1 MDIRRLFRC
10 MGRGTWML
18 IGVGATLLYLTAADF
33 VISIKPAVS
42 FEDMLDGKEVKV
54 GSRVAAELV
63 FAMDYFAS
71 ESTYTRYEDGSRSG
85 SRKSGNYYLIP
96 TAEGYI
102 ALKSRQADVSALDAL
117 SEETF
122 EYMNNGPEP
131 STVIHMQGKVER
143 MEGTLAGY
151 YEEYLEELG
160 YSEAEIDA
168 FGEPLVIRYL
178 NFIAVQSMF
187 AAALLILFLDIFFLQ
202 RRYRRAGEDRGFK
215 RAEDLPDPRSY

>member
-54 GSRVAAELV
+54 GSRVAGEVV

-168 FGEPLVIRYL
+168 FGEPRVIRYL

>member
-54 GSRVAAELV
+54 GSRVAGEVV

-96 TAEGYI
+96 IANGYI
-102 ALKSRQADVSALDAL
+102 GLKCRQADVADLDKL

-122 EYMNNGPEP
+122 TLLQTGTEP
-131 STVIHMQGKVER
+131 TTTVFMEGNVEVLEGKVA
-143 MEGTLAGY
+143 TY
-151 YEEYLEELG
+151 YQEYLEELG
-160 YSEAEIDA
+160 YTKAEIEA
-168 FGEPLVIRYL
+168 FGTPLVIRYVSFNAVRIMFL
-178 NFIAVQSMF
+178 IGVVLVILGLFIM
-187 AAALLILFLDIFFLQ
+187 I
-202 RRYRRAGEDRGFK
+202 RRANYVSGLPK
-215 RAEDLPDPRSY
+215 ASDLPNSPI

>member
-54 GSRVAAELV
+54 GSRVAGEVV

-151 YEEYLEELG
+151 YEEYLEELR

>member
-1 MDIRRLFRC
+1 
-10 MGRGTWML
+10 ML

-42 FEDMLDGKEVKV
+42 FEDMLDGKEVQV
-54 GSRVAAELV
+54 GSRVAGEVV

-117 SEETF
+117 WKSLDTARRR
-122 EYMNNGPEP
+122 
-131 STVIHMQGKVER
+131 STR
-143 MEGTLAGY
+143 
-151 YEEYLEELG
+151 
-160 YSEAEIDA
+160 
-168 FGEPLVIRYL
+168 LVNRLSYGI
-178 NFIAVQSMF
+178 
-187 AAALLILFLDIFFLQ
+187 LILLPCSPCLPQ
-202 RRYRRAGEDRGFK
+202 RC
-215 RAEDLPDPRSY
+215 

>member
-18 IGVGATLLYLTAADF
+18 LAVGATLLYLTAADF
-33 VISIKPAVS
+33 VVSIKPAVS
-42 FEDMLDGKEVKV
+42 FEDMLDGKEAKV
-54 GSRVAAELV
+54 GSRVAGDVV

-96 TAEGYI
+96 TAGGYI
-102 ALKSRQADVSALDAL
+102 ALKSRQADVSALNAL
-117 SEETF
+117 SKETF
-122 EYMNNGPEP
+122 EYMDNGPEP
-131 STVIHMQGKVER
+131 STEIYMQGKVER

-160 YSEAEIDA
+160 YTAAEIEA
-168 FGEPLVIRYL
+168 FGEPLVIQYVS
-178 NFIAVQSMF
+178 FIAVRSMF
-187 AAALLILFLDIFFLQ
+187 AAALLILFLDLFFLR
-202 RRYRRAGEDRGFK
+202 RRYKRAGEDRGFK
-215 RAEDLPDPRSY
+215 RAEDLPDVRS

>member
-1 MDIRRLFRC
+1 
-10 MGRGTWML
+10 ML

-54 GSRVAAELV
+54 GSRVAGEVV

>member
-54 GSRVAAELV
+54 GSRVAGEVV

-102 ALKSRQADVSALDAL
+102 ALKRIYPKTGSATLRQTWTAR
-117 SEETF
+117 
-122 EYMNNGPEP
+122 
-131 STVIHMQGKVER
+131 Q
-143 MEGTLAGY
+143 
-151 YEEYLEELG
+151 
-160 YSEAEIDA
+160 
-168 FGEPLVIRYL
+168 
-178 NFIAVQSMF
+178 
-187 AAALLILFLDIFFLQ
+187 
-202 RRYRRAGEDRGFK
+202 
-215 RAEDLPDPRSY
+215 

>member
-54 GSRVAAELV
+54 GSRVAGEVV

-131 STVIHMQGKVER
+131 STAIHMQGKVER

>member
-54 GSRVAAELV
+54 GSRVAGEVV

-160 YSEAEIDA
+160 YSEAEINA

-178 NFIAVQSMF
+178 NFIAVRSMF

>member
-42 FEDMLDGKEVKV
+42 FEDMLDGKEGKE
-54 GSRVAAELV
+54 GSRVAGEV
-63 FAMDYFAS
+63 GFAMDYFAS

-122 EYMNNGPEP
+122 EYMNNGLEP

>member
-54 GSRVAAELV
+54 GSRVAGEVV

>member
-54 GSRVAAELV
+54 GSRVAGEVV

-202 RRYRRAGEDRGFK
+202 RRYRRAGEDRGSK